1 MSKNVILK
9 KRNEQIFPI
18 TTYENVL
25 NAPEITETISSEN
38 DDKLPTSKAV
48 SDYVDN
54 AFSEFDGN
62 VIDSSIHIG
71 DTEPQIKTKLWIDTT
86 DDDLEKVESQSAVI
100 ESIQNAIYVLQQKV
114 SKLMLLRTNGVISG
128 SVTDSTLT
136 ELGNSAEPVIPAIIA
151 DQIEDDNED
160 TEFPEYAVESEPTV
174 NHVTIKM
181 GTWREISES
190 RRFFVNGELVWC
202 TDRSAMYIYV
212 NGSFK
217 KVASSSTSPDEPII
231 DDDTMDTQELQ
242 EYLDNLDHINFV
254 PVKDPN
260 TKYTVKVN
268 EYGNLVV
275 YNSENDSVLTTP
287 SERGLYFPGYEG
299 IGELMINSFYLGG
312 LDTDEHSYQPC
323 SHNFVELSNISY
335 HDINLNGLCLLY
347 TYNDTTWFK
356 LPLWGV
362 CKAQSTFLIRGAQ
375 CSVMDVN
382 TTKIKVKTFDME
394 WTVLGND
401 GEYRPIKFDRGNNQ
415 AAFYLCWCDLTD
427 NNKIYILDGDENVKA
442 NYPNGKTS
450 IIDIDGLK
458 TYAYGYVDLI
468 GVGTSESYYEKKQY
482 SVPGETLTKDMLFVR
497 TYTLDPVT
505 QSNPKAID
513 KRNNRK
519 YWRHINLD
527 EVIQDGVE
535 RFTPKASFENKNLS
549 TDKHNFDPN
558 KPNTITCSFGIQATD
573 NYNGGGRGATRCFN
587 WNSVGYYDEYVWYRK
602 VGTSDWNRV
611 ESYKAGVNY
620 SSSGLNR
627 STDPDCILQGLYEY
641 YTRIRWETFY
651 GAPMTTHK
659 VMIAGLRAG
668 TYEYKI
674 GRADANGNPTD
685 YISKVRTF
693 KVKADSEVTSFD
705 FIQTTDQQGANW
717 EEYQTWDLSADF
729 INRNERQGEIP
740 KVASNATSPGA
751 NQNDFDFTVNTGDIT
766 YNGSRPNEWI
776 DYYNGYSYIDDKEE
790 MFTVGNNDLS
800 PVPQDLTVSSEPKVY
815 GMTLLGYG
823 RERPDKVSHF
833 VVDLFYTQEM
843 DPSNPPVF
851 EGTSLSSGATKLF
864 RIPSLYSFNY
874 GQFHFVSL
882 NSEIRTGYGDDIQT
896 TVTGEFGVNDV
907 YNGNKSATYDKVED
921 WLVKDLLLWKN
932 GEIPSNYDRFS
943 PQDCQKA
950 IIYCHE
956 MPFTITAAATYAAHI
971 NPGSTTNYARETSK
985 ANLNTKHAFQF
996 QRLFKLWGIRLVFGG
1011 HKHTC
1016 SISMPIYDAPGN
1028 FVPYSYQNRQQESE
1042 ALLVDLTNADTFNPV
1057 IQIQKDDNDSNWGI
1071 DAKLGRAFGT
1081 FSGFRGDIFN
1091 STNTNVTVNIGSGNT
1106 VTINGKT
1113 TNASSN
1119 SKPLCRYEI
1128 VDSISAPTYVMC
1140 QATGYKN
1147 ISNSDT
1153 SDGEEHCQWQ
1163 RGMVQG
1169 GKIQN
1174 DYQVKDVTP
1183 TEQLYPFYT
1192 RFHVTNNKIYVDMHR
1207 VAGMY
1212 EPAKGAGYWDVNRD
1226 MPNGH
1231 EAKMQDLYRYPW
1243 LSCEI
1248 PLT

>member
-9 KRNEQIFPI
+9 KDNEQIFPI

-25 NAPEITETISSEN
+25 NAPEITETISSDN
-38 DDKLPTSKAV
+38 KLPTSQAV
-48 SDYVDN
+48 IDYVDN
-54 AFSEFDGN
+54 AVESFSETF
-62 VIDSSIHIG
+62 VDSSIHIG
-71 DTEPQIKTKLWIDTT
+71 DTEPEINTKLWIDTT
-86 DDDLEKVESQSAVI
+86 DDNLEKVESQSAVI

-114 SKLMLLRTNGVISG
+114 SKLMLLRTNGIISG

-181 GTWREISES
+181 GTWKEINES

-202 TDRSAMYIYV
+202 TDRSTMYIYV

-217 KVASSSTSPDEPII
+217 RIASSSSSDDTPI
-231 DDDTMDTQELQ
+231 DTDDTMDINELQ
-242 EYLDNLDHINFV
+242 EHLDNLEHISFV
-254 PVKDPN
+254 PVNDPES
-260 TKYTVKVN
+260 KYTVRVN
-268 EYGNLVV
+268 EYGNLIV
-275 YNSENDSVLTTP
+275 YNAENDSVLTRP

-312 LDTDEHSYQPC
+312 SDTDEHSYQPC
-323 SHNFVELSNISY
+323 SHNFVELANISY

-347 TYNDTTWFK
+347 TSNDTTWSK

-394 WTVLGND
+394 WNVLGSD
-401 GEYRPIKFDRGNNQ
+401 GQQRPIKFDRGSKK

-427 NNKIYILDGDENVKA
+427 NNKIYIIDNQQQDVKV
-442 NYPNGKTS
+442 NYPAGRTS
-450 IIDIDGLK
+450 LIDPDTAK
-458 TYAYGYVDLI
+458 NYAYGYVDLI
-468 GVGTSESYYEKKQY
+468 GVGTQEEYYEK
-482 SVPGETLTKDMLFVR
+482 TKYTTPDGNITGDMLFVR

-505 QSNPKAID
+505 QSNPKAIN

-519 YWRHINLD
+519 YWRHINLN
-527 EVIQDGVE
+527 EIVQDGVE

-558 KPNTITCSFGIQATD
+558 KPNTITCSFGIQATYKD
-573 NYNGGGRGATRCFN
+573 AQHPATRCFN
-587 WNSVGYYDEYVWYRK
+587 WNSIGYYDEYVWYRK
-602 VGTSDWNRV
+602 VGQSEWLKV
-611 ESYKAGVNY
+611 ESYKPGVDY
-620 SSSGLNR
+620 SSEGLNR
-627 STDPDCILQGLYEY
+627 ATDPECILQGLYEY

-651 GAPMTTHK
+651 GAAMTTHK
-659 VMIAGLRAG
+659 VMITGLTAG

-685 YISKVRTF
+685 YISDVRTF

-729 INRNERQGEIP
+729 INRNERIGQTPKLQGDNNYGP
-740 KVASNATSPGA
+740 A
-751 NQNDFDFTVNTGDIT
+751 NEADFDFTVNTGDIT
-766 YNGSRPNEWI
+766 YNGSRPNEWV
-776 DYYNGYSYIDDKEE
+776 DYYNGYKHIDDKEE

-800 PVPQDLTVSSEPKVY
+800 PVPQDLSVSGNPKVY

-843 DPSNPPVF
+843 DPKNPPIF
-851 EGTSLSSGATKLF
+851 EGVALGSTSTKTF
-864 RIPSLYSFNY
+864 KIPSLYSFNY
-874 GQFHFVSL
+874 GDFHFVSL

-896 TVTGEFGVNDV
+896 TVTGEFGVKDT
-907 YNGNKSATYDKVED
+907 YNGNKSDTYAKVED
-921 WLVKDLLLWKN
+921 WLVKDLLVWKN
-932 GEIPSNYDRFS
+932 GEVPQDYNRFS
-943 PQDCQKA
+943 PQNCQKA
-950 IIYCHE
+950 IIYTHE
-956 MPFTITAAATYAAHI
+956 MPFTITAAATYAAFL
-971 NPGSTTNYARETSK
+971 NPASTTNYARETSK

-1028 FVPYSYQNRQQESE
+1028 FVPYSYQSREEESN

-1057 IQIQKDDNDSNWGI
+1057 IQIKKDDNDAEWGI
-1071 DAKLGRAFGT
+1071 DAKLGTAFGT
-1081 FSGFRGDIFN
+1081 FSGYRGNVFN
-1091 STNTNVTVNIGSGNT
+1091 STNTDVTVNLVGGDSK
-1106 VTINGKT
+1106 TISAKST
-1113 TNASSN
+1113 EASENA
-1119 SKPLCRYEI
+1119 KPLCRYEI
-1128 VDSISAPTYVMC
+1128 VDNISAPTYVMC

-1147 ISNSDT
+1147 MSNSDT
-1153 SDGEEHCQWQ
+1153 SDGPDRCQWQ

-1169 GKIQN
+1169 GDIDNSWK
-1174 DYQVKDVTP
+1174 VTDKTP
-1183 TEQLYPFYT
+1183 KAQLYPFYT
-1192 RFHVTNNKIYVDMHR
+1192 RFHVTNNNIHVEMDR
-1207 VAGMY
+1207 VAGLY
-1212 EPAKGAGYWDVNRD
+1212 EPSKGAGYWDVNRD

-1231 EAKMQDLYRYPW
+1231 EAKMSDLYKLPW